1 MAYKKQKYDF
11 TMWFYGEKVG
21 TGTIADG
28 ESFTLLLEECKGNP
42 HEVLRRYPY
51 LSDNTRKALEK
62 AIDIFD
68 KSDTLKR
75 SQ

>member
-1 MAYKKQKYDF
+1 MKKKSINDS
-11 TMWFYGEKVG
+11 TMWFHDKKVG
-21 TGTIADG
+21 TGTISDG